1 LRGSAFGLA
10 DIAETVEIDT
20 PRLLLVVDQFEE
32 LFRYGDEASGATK
45 AGMRE
50 EGRAFIELL
59 LAATSRKH
67 GRLQVCVTM
76 HSDFFGACSAYKG
89 LAEAVSAS
97 QFLVPLPGREQLEE
111 AIRKPVEKAGA
122 AIEEALVQRLLV
134 DVEEE
139 TDQLPLLQHTLRR
152 LWELAGG
159 DPRTMREADYVTVG
173 RIAGS
178 IDRKAEAVRGAL
190 RKANA
195 TDLRTLEL
203 VMKALTDLDV
213 RDRAT
218 RRPQRRSELIALL
231 RDRGFT
237 DQRAAEASLERV
249 LASLEAED
257 TSFVQLGDGDDPEI
271 DIGHEALIRTW
282 TRLAGPQ
289 RDFAKGW
296 LREERDDGEKWRE
309 YVRRAAEGPRLTARE
324 RKWVRKHSLGEAWSR
339 RYGNRWLDV
348 KRLIRRSF
356 WLGAGR
362 KSLIAIGL
370 LLFAFAAFALFLRA
384 SRS

>member
-1 LRGSAFGLA
+1 VAAQSCRAF
-10 DIAETVEIDT
+10 
-20 PRLLLVVDQFEE
+20 RLLLVVDQFEE

-59 LAATSRKH
+59 LAATRRKH
-67 GRLQVCVTM
+67 ARLQVCVTI
-76 HSDFFGACSAYKG
+76 HSDFFGACLAYKG

-97 QFLVPLPGREQLEE
+97 QLLVPLPGREQLEE

-122 AIEEALVQRLLV
+122 AIEETLVQRLLV

-152 LWELAGG
+152 LWELADG
-159 DPRTMREADYVTVG
+159 DPRTMKEADYVTVG

-190 RKANA
+190 RNA

-237 DQRAAEASLERV
+237 DQHAAEASLKRV

-257 TSFVQLGDGDDPEI
+257 TSFVQLATGTTPRSISG
-271 DIGHEALIRTW
+271 
-282 TRLAGPQ
+282 TRL
-289 RDFAKGW
+289 
-296 LREERDDGEKWRE
+296 L
-309 YVRRAAEGPRLTARE
+309 
-324 RKWVRKHSLGEAWSR
+324 S
-339 RYGNRWLDV
+339 
-348 KRLIRRSF
+348 
-356 WLGAGR
+356 GAGR
-362 KSLIAIGL
+362 ALRVRSATSPQAGY
-370 LLFAFAAFALFLRA
+370 ARNGMMVRGGASMSAALPRA
-384 SRS
+384 RV